1 MSLIIRRGLQAG
13 LLALTGILGAC
24 SSLQSSDNFLGVI
37 TPYRIEVVQGNV
49 VTREMAAAVRP
60 GMSRTQV
67 RDILGS
73 PLLTDIFHADRWDYL
88 FAIRRTGAE
97 PQARRVTAIFEG
109 ETLVKLEADELPSEQ
124 EFVASIDTFKKRK
137 PPSLALTD
145 EQIKA
150 LPAPKQREAQ
160 ATAAPQPPARDYPP
174 LESASR

>member
-1 MSLIIRRGLQAG
+1 
-13 LLALTGILGAC
+13 
-24 SSLQSSDNFLGVI
+24 
-37 TPYRIEVVQGNV
+37 
-49 VTREMAAAVRP
+49 MAAAVRP

-109 ETLVKLEADELPSEQ
+109 ETLAKLEAGELPSEQ
-124 EFVASIDTFKKRK
+124 EFVTSIDTFKKSRK
-137 PPSLALTD
+137 APSLELSED
-145 EQIKA
+145 QLKA
-150 LPAPKQREAQ
+150 LPPPKQREAQ
-160 ATAAPQPPARDYPP
+160 AAAAAPQPPARDYPP